1 MKVLVD
7 DEVHVDHGQ
16 IFVESGEDECDL
28 HDSRPELDETWD
40 QTDDRYLLQFWPA
53 PPEPARL
60 LKQTSG
66 AAAYWHDFATLP
78 VG

>member
-1 MKVLVD
+1 MDAGRRKNVRED
-7 DEVHVDHGQ
+7 DEA
-16 IFVESGEDECDL
+16 
-28 HDSRPELDETWD
+28 

-60 LKQTSG
+60 LKQTG
-66 AAAYWHDFATLP
+66 RAAASWHDFATSP